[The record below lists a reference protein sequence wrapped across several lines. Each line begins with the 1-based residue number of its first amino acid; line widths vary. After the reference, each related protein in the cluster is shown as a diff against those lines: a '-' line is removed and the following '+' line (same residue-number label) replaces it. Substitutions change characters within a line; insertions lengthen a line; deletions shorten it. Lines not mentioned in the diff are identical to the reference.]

1 MRKKEGVFGLGVV
14 VLPLQFVEEV
24 ESGVGAGGAVP
35 LATGGEFV
43 LELEQGEKGTLFLPW
58 LW

>member
-1 MRKKEGVFGLGVV
+1 MRKKEGVFGLGVDA
-14 VLPLQFVEEV
+14 LPLQVVEV
-24 ESGVGAGGAVP
+24 DSGAGAGGAVP